1 MEYEAVQ
8 IPQPVVSENGCVRF
22 MDSGG
27 PARGSYACGSTMYSV
42 SIYDNDNKFMY
53 SIEYDLETLEQ
64 IPRHVDCVKDGIMSL
79 KHREP
84 GLELNIK
91 FKVDPLLSSPILSKN
106 KNAII
111 LSQKHINNAEN
122 ITTYDIY
129 MYNLK
134 GTLLHKIT
142 GTNMEYLAYHYFG
155 TYSIVDDYQGIIYI
169 WNHITNN
176 LMYVNKNVDD
186 YDNEIDF
193 IGYDNNCDLFI
204 LYSESEDDGMFY
216 LVCIDKSLKH
226 SQRKI
231 VYPHELFDKYSK
243 SHSVLG
249 CVRLPGYMYK
259 LMLFVGIGVNAVYLI
274 IFDPVKSEIVKE
286 IEFDGTEYDLRYNA
300 HVIGNKIIYN
310 PGYNKTDIK
319 KIFKVLDLING
330 TEKPINDYIPEN
342 QMFNISPRYIW
353 PVGLNKCC
361 LLCDEGEKIVD
372 FNH

>member
-22 MDSGG
+22 DDSG
-27 PARGSYACGSTMYSV
+27 GSYACGSTVYSV
-42 SIYDNDNKFMY
+42 GIYDYDNKFMY
-53 SIEYDLETLEQ
+53 NIKYDLETLEQ
-64 IPRHVDCVKDGIMSL
+64 IPRHVDRVKDGIMSL
-79 KHREP
+79 KYRER

-91 FKVDPLLSSPILSKN
+91 FKVDPQLSSPILSKN

-142 GTNMEYLAYHYFG
+142 GTNMERLEYQYFG
-155 TYSIVDDYQGIIYI
+155 TYSIVNDYQGIIYI

-176 LMYVNKNVDD
+176 LVYVNENAHD
-186 YDNEIDF
+186 YDNEIKF

-243 SHSVLG
+243 SHSVLKYI
-249 CVRLPGYMYK
+249 RLPGYMYK
-259 LMLFVGIGVNAVYLI
+259 LMLFVGTGVNAVYLI

-286 IEFDGTEYDLRYNA
+286 IEFDGTEYDLQYRAY
-300 HVIGNKIIYN
+300 VIGDKIIYN
-310 PGYNKTDIK
+310 TGNNNTDIN

-342 QMFNISPRYIW
+342 QMFNISPRHIW

-361 LLCDEGEKIVD
+361 LLCDEGVKLVD